1 MLNKSIAIIL
11 IVMSFTLFGIAMGW
25 GIHKKFFE
33 HKISWSNYEEVHNGE
48 ERQAEEDY

>member
-11 IVMSFTLFGIAMGW
+11 IVMSFTLFAVAMGY

-33 HKISWSNYEEVHNGE
+33 HKISWSNYS
-48 ERQAEEDY
+48 D